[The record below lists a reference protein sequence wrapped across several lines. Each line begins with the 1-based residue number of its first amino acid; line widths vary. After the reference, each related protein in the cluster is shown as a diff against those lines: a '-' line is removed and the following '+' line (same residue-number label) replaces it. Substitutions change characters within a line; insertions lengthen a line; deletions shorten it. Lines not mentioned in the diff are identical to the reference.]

1 MLKPVPISALLFSL
15 TQAGALPAAEPIAVS
30 EPNKSAVLNAP
41 VTVDWNFHAQSTFV
55 GQAHSTFPAPVS
67 GPNSLHNQ
75 MEFKRTVS
83 LDLMLGR
90 RLWRGAEF
98 YVDGMMWQGYGLSD
112 ATGAAGFPNGEAF
125 RLGAQIPNV
134 SFSRVFLRQTI
145 GLGGEQETV
154 ADDAQQLAG
163 TRDSSRLTFTVGKLS
178 AKDIFDRNAYANDPR
193 TQFLN
198 WSLMANGAWDFP
210 ADALGYTSGAAV
222 EWNESNWAARAGT
235 FLVPRYANGTS
246 MDKSFTRSWST
257 VFELEHRH
265 TLADRPGAVRWL
277 TFLTQS
283 QMGSYAETVANPA
296 LGGNILATRAWRKK
310 FGFGLNAE
318 QEIVPDLGG
327 FLRVGWNDGQNQT
340 WMFTDVDRTVSA
352 GLSLKGR
359 AWGRAEDTLGVAGVV
374 NGISLD
380 HRRFLAVGGTGI
392 TVGDGGLNYAPE
404 ILTEVYYDARLPWRT
419 HAMLDFQFVTN
430 PAYNRD
436 RGPVPI
442 VGARLHWEF

>member
-1 MLKPVPISALLFSL
+1 MKVIPNAALLL
-15 TQAGALPAAEPIAVS
+15 TLAQAVTLPAAELSPAVELTHPIAT
-30 EPNKSAVLNAP
+30 N
-41 VTVDWNFHAQSTFV
+41 VTVTADWNFHAQSTFV
-55 GQAHSTFPAPVS
+55 GQAHSTFAAPVS
-67 GPNSLHNQ
+67 GPNSLRNQ
-75 MEFKRTVS
+75 WEFKRTLS
-83 LDLMLGR
+83 LDLMMGR
-90 RLWRGAEF
+90 RLWAGAEV
-98 YVDGMMWQGYGLSD
+98 YVDGMMWQGFGLSD
-112 ATGAAGFPNGEAF
+112 ATGVAGFPNGESF
-125 RLGAQIPNV
+125 RLGTQIPNV
-134 SFSRVFLRQTI
+134 TFARAFLRQTI
-145 GLGGEQETV
+145 SLGGESESV
-154 ADDAQQLAG
+154 ADDALQVAG
-163 TRDSSRLTFTVGKLS
+163 TRDVSHLTFTIGKLS
-178 AKDIFDRNAYANDPR
+178 AKDLFDRNAYANDPR

-222 EWNESNWAARAGT
+222 EWNEPKWAARAGT

-265 TLADRPGAVRWL
+265 TLAERPGAVRGL
-277 TFLTQS
+277 VFLTQA
-283 QMGSYAETVANPA
+283 QMGSYADTVADPA
-296 LGGNILATRAWRKK
+296 LGGNILATRAWRRK

-318 QEIVPDLGG
+318 QEIAPDLGV
-327 FLRVGWNDGQNQT
+327 FLRAGWNDGQNQT
-340 WMFTDVDRTVSA
+340 WMFTDVDRTIST

-359 AWGRAEDTLGVAGVV
+359 AWGRAEDTIGVAGVV

-392 TVGDGGLNYAPE
+392 TVGDGSLNYAPE
-404 ILTEVYYDARLPWRT
+404 ILLETYYDARLPWRT